1 MHSTSH
7 AFLSHDQ
14 DMLAYSI
21 KSSSQLMTGVE
32 YLNRKFFSGCS
43 YNFKHIPYILLMI
56 AHVLDFHVM
65 LTWPVVG
72 RGSKCTVRQFI
83 VPRPP

>member
-1 MHSTSH
+1 MHSTWN

-14 DMLAYSI
+14 DMLAYCTYL
-21 KSSSQLMTGVE
+21 QLVTGVKSQVFQWV
-32 YLNRKFFSGCS
+32 LVSHFL
-43 YNFKHIPYILLMI
+43 NFKHISYMLMI
-56 AHVLDFHVM
+56 AYVFDFHVM